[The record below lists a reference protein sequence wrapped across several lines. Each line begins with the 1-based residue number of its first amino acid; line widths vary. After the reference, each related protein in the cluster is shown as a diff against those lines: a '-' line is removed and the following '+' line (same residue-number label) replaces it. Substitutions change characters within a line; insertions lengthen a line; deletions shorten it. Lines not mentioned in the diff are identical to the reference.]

1 MKAYSGKQF
10 VGIDLRGGPFNRAAG
25 TDPHPDFLF
34 PQMVSPEMGPEHWE
48 PRYLDYLYTGFTKR
62 HGLLADRHHAA
73 VAMGEVIDGPAKR
86 DRPLDHGAGPCARGQ
101 HPEMR

>member
-1 MKAYSGKQF
+1 MEAYSGKQF

-34 PQMVSPEMGPEHWE
+34 PQMVSPEMGPEHVGTTL
-48 PRYLDYLYTGFTKR
+48 PRLPLHRLHQR